1 MKTIANSLQ
10 KQFVLWKDGVET
22 MDKKTIGKYAMM
34 GLGFALT
41 LASSFV
47 SGKTQDAAIK
57 ESVAEEVAKQLKNQ
71 AKGS

>member
-1 MKTIANSLQ
+1 
-10 KQFVLWKDGVET
+10 